1 MDDDFNTAEAVA
13 VLFDLASELNRAPN
27 LETARLLKALAGIL
41 GFLERT
47 PTDFLQG
54 GQTAAF
60 AAEIAALIEGRHQA
74 RLTKNWA
81 ESDRIR
87 EALAAKNVLV
97 EDGENGTTWRLK

>member
-1 MDDDFNTAEAVA
+1 
-13 VLFDLASELNRAPN
+13 
-27 LETARLLKALAGIL
+27 
-41 GFLERT
+41 
-47 PTDFLQG
+47 LQG

-87 EALAAKNVLV
+87 DALAAKNVLV